1 MKKLFTLIA
10 AALLA
15 VGVNAQTTLWESA
28 SGYTVKWS
36 GNTDASVSKDKA
48 ENWKVGDEIHV
59 TVSRKTADDD
69 WPQVVIKTNAASD
82 ENIGS
87 SVGLW
92 SISESEFPYTAVFVL
107 TAPAM
112 NQIKENGF
120 HVAGSAAVIT
130 KIEYVQGSVPVNTD
144 YAIWLG
150 SMVFPDE
157 SWWSAGN
164 ISIDKSMFADVEVGQ
179 ILEFR
184 ASVCSDKFLVQA
196 CMNGWEDNGKYS
208 VNASADEIAA
218 KTISLQLDETQVS
231 YLKEKGLIVQAGGCT
246 LNAVA
251 LLPVAE
257 VPATKDI
264 DFSGMSSVWGG
275 GSYDAG
281 TKTITQG
288 TGGVGLAWYSSQPD
302 FSKYDYMVVEFAEPT
317 KEKAKIAI
325 VYNDNTNSGEAGA
338 FNANCKRKVIALK
351 DVSKSAILQI
361 YVQGGSEG
369 CTFVLSKM
377 YVAKSD
383 YITENNIV
391 DEYALTDTES
401 LSLVN
406 LNAGWNANYD
416 SSTKTIT
423 VKDGVDAGGKGWWFG
438 ESTGAD
444 YSHYDNVVIEFEPT
458 TSEGNVE
465 VQYNGAENKKV
476 NFYLGATC
484 VVIPLDATGKSNI
497 KCIQIAG
504 GPNDTF
510 ILKAAYVAISSK
522 TPAEALGITWTVAGQ
537 ELLMG
542 RDSNWNEGDKKNN
555 MTSTDGVNYTLVK
568 EDVYLEQGGS
578 YMYKVVQN
586 HSWDND
592 SYGEDGKTDGS
603 NAYLNISE
611 TGKYKLTFSFNSDTK
626 KPTVTAVKTSD
637 ADVTIHDMYSVIGT
651 IIGNWDTDT
660 EMTKGDNGI
669 FTATIANVNAGSYE
683 FKVRVDKDWT
693 FSYPSSNYQ
702 LTVDSDGSTV
712 TFTYNPATYEVTAT
726 VTPATGI
733 ESLTIN
739 AHANALMYNL
749 AGQRV
754 DKDYKGVVIK
764 NGRKVVV
771 K

>member
-15 VGVNAQTTLWESA
+15 VGANAQHDVGKPTNGAIVSEGDDAGTWFDESTMTIHFLKAWNYRPGWWLAWNNETSANTGNDFSEYDEFVVELSDIPNGMTVQCQIEDVDGKSASAQTTNA
-28 SGYTVKWS
+28 
-36 GNTDASVSKDKA
+36 DSKIVVPLSKIDKT
-48 ENWKVGDEIHV
+48 KVRQAYLQANS
-59 TVSRKTADDD
+59 T
-69 WPQVVIKTNAASD
+69 
-82 ENIGS
+82 
-87 SVGLW
+87 
-92 SISESEFPYTAVFVL
+92 
-107 TAPAM
+107 
-112 NQIKENGF
+112 
-120 HVAGSAAVIT
+120 
-130 KIEYVQGSVPVNTD
+130 GSV
-144 YAIWLG
+144 
-150 SMVFPDE
+150 
-157 SWWSAGN
+157 
-164 ISIDKSMFADVEVGQ
+164 
-179 ILEFR
+179 
-184 ASVCSDKFLVQA
+184 KFVKAYFQT
-196 CMNGWEDNGKYS
+196 S
-208 VNASADEIAA
+208 S
-218 KTISLQLDETQVS
+218 
-231 YLKEKGLIVQAGGCT
+231 
-246 LNAVA
+246 
-251 LLPVAE
+251 P
-257 VPATKDI
+257 TKDI

-325 VYNDNTNSGEAGA
+325 VYNDDTNSGEAGA

-351 DVSKSAILQI
+351 DVSKSAIKQI

-406 LNAGWNANYD
+406 LDAGWNANYD
-416 SSTKTIT
+416 SSTKKIT
-423 VKDGVDAGGKGWWFG
+423 VEDGVDAGGKGWWFG

-542 RDSNWNEGDKKNN
+542 SNWSEGDKKNN

-568 EDVYLEQGGS
+568 EGVYLEQGGS

-712 TFTYNPATYEVTAT
+712 TFTYNPATYEVKAT
-726 VTPATGI
+726 VTPPTGI
-733 ESLTIN
+733 EALTIDTD
-739 AHANALMYNL
+739 ANALMYNL

-764 NGRKVVV
+764 NGKKVVV

>member
-15 VGVNAQTTLWESA
+15 VGANAQHDVGKPTNGAIVSEGDDAGTWFDESTMTINFLKAWNYRPGWWLAWNNETSANTGNDFSEYDEFVVELSDIPNGMTVQCQIEDVDGKSASAQTTNA
-28 SGYTVKWS
+28 
-36 GNTDASVSKDKA
+36 DSKIVVPLSKIDKT
-48 ENWKVGDEIHV
+48 KVRQAYLQANS
-59 TVSRKTADDD
+59 T
-69 WPQVVIKTNAASD
+69 
-82 ENIGS
+82 
-87 SVGLW
+87 
-92 SISESEFPYTAVFVL
+92 
-107 TAPAM
+107 
-112 NQIKENGF
+112 
-120 HVAGSAAVIT
+120 
-130 KIEYVQGSVPVNTD
+130 GSV
-144 YAIWLG
+144 
-150 SMVFPDE
+150 
-157 SWWSAGN
+157 
-164 ISIDKSMFADVEVGQ
+164 
-179 ILEFR
+179 
-184 ASVCSDKFLVQA
+184 KFVKAYFQT
-196 CMNGWEDNGKYS
+196 S
-208 VNASADEIAA
+208 S
-218 KTISLQLDETQVS
+218 
-231 YLKEKGLIVQAGGCT
+231 
-246 LNAVA
+246 
-251 LLPVAE
+251 P
-257 VPATKDI
+257 TKDI

-325 VYNDNTNSGEAGA
+325 VYNDDTNSGEAGA

-351 DVSKSAILQI
+351 DVSKSAIKQI

-406 LNAGWNANYD
+406 LDAGWNANYD
-416 SSTKTIT
+416 SSTKKIT
-423 VKDGVDAGGKGWWFG
+423 VEDGVDAGGKGWWFG

-542 RDSNWNEGDKKNN
+542 SNWSEGDKKNN

-568 EDVYLEQGGS
+568 EGVYLEQGGS

-712 TFTYNPATYEVTAT
+712 TFTYNPATYEVKAT
-726 VTPATGI
+726 VTPPTGI
-733 ESLTIN
+733 EALTIDTD
-739 AHANALMYNL
+739 ANALMYNL

-754 DKDYKGVVIK
+754 NKDYKGVVIK
-764 NGRKVVV
+764 NGKKVVV

>member
-15 VGVNAQTTLWESA
+15 VGANAQHDVGNPTNGAIVTEGEDAGTWFDESTKTINFLKAWSYRPGWWLAWNNEASANTGNDFSEYDEFVVELSDIPDGMTVQCQIEDVDGKSASAQTTNADSKIVVPLSKIDKTKVRQAYLQA
-28 SGYTVKWS
+28 SST
-36 GNTDASVSKDKA
+36 
-48 ENWKVGDEIHV
+48 
-59 TVSRKTADDD
+59 
-69 WPQVVIKTNAASD
+69 
-82 ENIGS
+82 
-87 SVGLW
+87 
-92 SISESEFPYTAVFVL
+92 
-107 TAPAM
+107 
-112 NQIKENGF
+112 
-120 HVAGSAAVIT
+120 
-130 KIEYVQGSVPVNTD
+130 GSV
-144 YAIWLG
+144 
-150 SMVFPDE
+150 
-157 SWWSAGN
+157 
-164 ISIDKSMFADVEVGQ
+164 
-179 ILEFR
+179 
-184 ASVCSDKFLVQA
+184 KFVKAYFQT
-196 CMNGWEDNGKYS
+196 S
-208 VNASADEIAA
+208 S
-218 KTISLQLDETQVS
+218 
-231 YLKEKGLIVQAGGCT
+231 
-246 LNAVA
+246 
-251 LLPVAE
+251 P
-257 VPATKDI
+257 TKDI

-302 FSKYDYMVVEFAEPT
+302 FSKYDYLVVEFAEPT

-325 VYNDNTNSGEAGA
+325 VYNDDTTSGEAGA

-351 DVSKSAILQI
+351 DVSKSAIKQI

-406 LNAGWNANYD
+406 LDAGWNANYD

-542 RDSNWNEGDKKNN
+542 RGSNWNEGDKKNN

-651 IIGNWDTDT
+651 INGNWDNDT
-660 EMTKGDNGI
+660 EMTKGDDGI

-712 TFTYNPATYEVTAT
+712 TFTYNPATYEVKAT
-726 VTPATGI
+726 VTPPTGI
-733 ESLTIN
+733 EALTIDTD
-739 AHANALMYNL
+739 ANAPMYNL

>member
-15 VGVNAQTTLWESA
+15 VGANAQHDVGKPTNGAIVSEGDDAGTWFDESTMTIHFLKAWNYRPGWWLAWNNETSANTGNDFSEYDEFVVELSDIPNGMTVQCQIEDVDGKSASAQTTNA
-28 SGYTVKWS
+28 
-36 GNTDASVSKDKA
+36 DSKIVVPLSKIDKT
-48 ENWKVGDEIHV
+48 KVRQAYLQANS
-59 TVSRKTADDD
+59 T
-69 WPQVVIKTNAASD
+69 
-82 ENIGS
+82 
-87 SVGLW
+87 
-92 SISESEFPYTAVFVL
+92 
-107 TAPAM
+107 
-112 NQIKENGF
+112 
-120 HVAGSAAVIT
+120 
-130 KIEYVQGSVPVNTD
+130 GSV
-144 YAIWLG
+144 
-150 SMVFPDE
+150 
-157 SWWSAGN
+157 
-164 ISIDKSMFADVEVGQ
+164 
-179 ILEFR
+179 
-184 ASVCSDKFLVQA
+184 KFVKAYFQT
-196 CMNGWEDNGKYS
+196 S
-208 VNASADEIAA
+208 S
-218 KTISLQLDETQVS
+218 
-231 YLKEKGLIVQAGGCT
+231 
-246 LNAVA
+246 
-251 LLPVAE
+251 P
-257 VPATKDI
+257 TKDI

-325 VYNDNTNSGEAGA
+325 VYNDDTNSGEAGA

-351 DVSKSAILQI
+351 DVSKSAIKQI

-406 LNAGWNANYD
+406 LDAGWNANYD
-416 SSTKTIT
+416 SSTKKIT
-423 VKDGVDAGGKGWWFG
+423 VEDGVDAGGKGWWFG

-542 RDSNWNEGDKKNN
+542 SNWSEGDKKNN

-568 EDVYLEQGGS
+568 EGVYLEQGGS

-712 TFTYNPATYEVTAT
+712 TFTYNPATYEVKAT
-726 VTPATGI
+726 VTPPTGI
-733 ESLTIN
+733 EALTIDTD
-739 AHANALMYNL
+739 ANALMYNL

-754 DKDYKGVVIK
+754 NKDYKGVVIK
-764 NGRKVVV
+764 NGKKVVV